1 MIGYE
6 LHKKNKTIPT
16 IKTITCPACN
26 KDRLTKYVNTD
37 GSVTV
42 ASEETVEVR
51 EETRYLEVCRFCTIR
66 YRKADD
72 KFVMENMLKLSKALR
87 EDDNDEDNKS
97 DHKDFSL
104 N

>member
-16 IKTITCPACN
+16 IKIVTCPACH
-26 KDRLTKYVNTD
+26 KDRLRKYANAD
-37 GSVTV
+37 GGVDT
-42 ASEETVEVR
+42 ASEETVTVR
-51 EETRYLEVCRFCTIR
+51 EEIRYLEACRFCVAR

-72 KFVMENMLKLSKALR
+72 KFVMENMAKLAKAFR
-87 EDDNDEDNKS
+87 ETPDEDNQS